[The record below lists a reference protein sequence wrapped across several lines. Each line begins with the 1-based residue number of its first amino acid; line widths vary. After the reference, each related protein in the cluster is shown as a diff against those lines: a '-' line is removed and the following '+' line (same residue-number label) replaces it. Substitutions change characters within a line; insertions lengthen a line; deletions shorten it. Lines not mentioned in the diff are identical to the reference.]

1 MKYIYACCILWMM
14 TAQPLWAID
23 STAHIINDIPKLET
37 NLQIG
42 SYKGWDL
49 YLDSYVETDSSG
61 FGFYQL
67 APRIIKEI
75 HNDNVPEKQHSSELV
90 NFSSF
95 LINLFSE
102 AVMEKKTR
110 LPDHQLTELFNLAY
124 EVNFSKL
131 DAARLEIQSVETV
144 ASLLSMNEHLATVSK
159 RIEEYYISQ
168 INCPVR
174 LQWERVVNKPIL
186 SIKLVVIEEF
196 NEDSDIDYLGCFNRI
211 DSRSAQA
218 EMLWVNDIKINQS
231 SDGSMQGVAA
241 NARKILARE
250 LKEKT
255 NYNPMGVN
263 GFSEGMLVLLADKV
277 SKLYYK
283 SGGGQLNNEQSRML
297 SKHLAELYR
306 TRGITFNRLG
316 EIADRLKAYYR
327 DQGFIM
333 STVYIPKQ
341 NFSKTNGT
349 VYLSAQ
355 SGVLGKVKL
364 NSASDLVYSDEVVSG
379 IFKNYLGRGVKADI
393 SDTYFKLGL
402 LPGLSVKSGFFEVG
416 DNPGETNLIVDVDK
430 SWGNVSLV
438 SDNYGS
444 KLTGENRALTSVD
457 WHNPLGYGDN
467 LTMGYLY
474 GFNPDNTQLG
484 YLNYQFPI
492 VLPSSYLGLSYEQNI
507 YSALKDL
514 GGNTPVIVEGESENS
529 GVSIKQHLV
538 NNKDIN
544 VRMDL
549 QVNKK
554 TAMVNS
560 EFKTDPKPTIVERK
574 EISEIFSLGLHID
587 FLLNSIK
594 TAVLID
600 TQGAWG
606 EVSDADEIS
615 LDQEFVKFSASI
627 NTSTLM
633 VFSRRLKSK
642 FSFYISGSYSD
653 KSLPS
658 YEQFGIGGPD
668 KVKAFTSS
676 VFLGDSGLYGNV
688 ELTSNLFNLLSS
700 RNSVGIHKLDIGL
713 FYEKAIAKLN
723 GFAAATPISA
733 EVSGY
738 GGLIRY
744 YWRRNLVIDSSLS
757 FVDGK
762 YSEDDYQFLDNGENG
777 KGLIN
782 VRYTF

>member
-49 YLDSYVETDSSG
+49 YLNSYVETDSSG
-61 FGFYQL
+61 FGFYQM

-75 HNDNVPEKQHSSELV
+75 HNDNVPVKQPNRALE

-102 AVMEKKTR
+102 TVIEKSTR
-110 LPDHQLTELFNLAY
+110 LPNHQLTELFNLAY
-124 EVNFSKL
+124 DVNFSKL
-131 DAARLEIQSVETV
+131 DAARLESQSVESV
-144 ASLLSMNEHLATVSK
+144 ASLLSMNAHLASVSK
-159 RIEEYYISQ
+159 RIEGFYISQ

-174 LQWERVVNKPIL
+174 LQWERVINKPIL

-196 NEDSDIDYLGCFNRI
+196 DEDSDIDFLGCFNRI
-211 DSRSAQA
+211 DSRSAQT
-218 EMLWVNDIKINQS
+218 EMLWINDIKISQS
-231 SDGSMQGVAA
+231 SDNSMQGVAA
-241 NARKILARE
+241 SARKILARE

-263 GFSEGMLVLLADKV
+263 GFSEGVLVLLADKV
-277 SKLYYK
+277 TKLYYK

-297 SKHLAELYR
+297 SKHLTELYR

-316 EIADRLKAYYR
+316 EIADKLKAYYR

-333 STVYIPKQ
+333 STVYVPQ
-341 NFSKTNGT
+341 QDFSKTNGT

-364 NSASDLVYSDEVVSG
+364 NSASGLVYSDEVISG
-379 IFKNYLGRGVKADI
+379 IFKSYLGRGVKADI

-438 SDNYGS
+438 TDNYGS

-457 WHNPLGYGDN
+457 WHNPLGYGDS
-467 LTMGYLY
+467 LTIGYLH

-484 YLNYQFPI
+484 YFNYQFPI
-492 VLPSSYLGLSYEQNI
+492 VLPSTYLGLSYEQNI

-514 GGNTPVIVEGESENS
+514 GGNTPVIVEGESENA
-529 GVSIKQHLV
+529 GVSIKQYLV
-538 NNKDIN
+538 TNKDIN
-544 VRMDL
+544 VRLDL
-549 QVNKK
+549 QANKK
-554 TAMVNS
+554 SALVNS
-560 EFKTDPKPTIVERK
+560 EFRIEPKPKIVERK
-574 EISEIFSLGLHID
+574 EISEVFSLGLHMD
-587 FLLNSIK
+587 FLMNSIK
-594 TAVLID
+594 TAALID

-606 EVSDADEIS
+606 KVSDADEVN
-615 LDQEFVKFSASI
+615 LDQEFVKISTSI
-627 NTSTLM
+627 NTSTLL
-633 VFSRRLKSK
+633 VLSRRLKSK
-642 FSFYISGSYSD
+642 LSFYVAGSYSD

-676 VFLGDSGLYGNV
+676 VFLGDSGLYGNI
-688 ELTSNLFNLLSS
+688 ELTSDLFNLLSS
-700 RNSVGIHKLDIGL
+700 RSSAGIHKLDVGL
-713 FYEKAIAKLN
+713 FYEKATARLN
-723 GFAAATPISA
+723 GFSSATPISA

-757 FVDGK
+757 FVDK
-762 YSEDDYQFLDNGENG
+762 KFSEDDYQFLENGEYG

>member
-1 MKYIYACCILWMM
+1 MM

-186 SIKLVVIEEF
+186 SIKFVVIEEF

-297 SKHLAELYR
+297 SNHLTEIYR

-341 NFSKTNGT
+341 DFSKTNGT

>member
-1 MKYIYACCILWMM
+1 VKYIYACCILWMM

-297 SKHLAELYR
+297 SNHLTEIYR

-341 NFSKTNGT
+341 DFSKTNGT

>member
-1 MKYIYACCILWMM
+1 MM

-297 SKHLAELYR
+297 SNHLTEIYR

-341 NFSKTNGT
+341 DFSKTNGT

-554 TAMVNS
+554 TALVNS